1 MSKTNKIV
9 IAIAAVLL
17 IAAFCAVAAAVHKPA
32 ETGGSFVQ
40 EITDR
45 VRFSVSPTAFT
56 FAPPEADEPLEF
68 QFTLTAQKNEAD
80 FYAVIHSVTLTGANY
95 ESIRFQTESGGE
107 NAVSQEL
114 VLPAENGKAQEVR
127 WVVTVRLPADAAG
140 ENAFELAIDYT
151 AGITQETADEHIIT
165 VPLNVTIE

>member
-9 IAIAAVLL
+9 IAVAAIVL
-17 IAAFCAVAAAVHKPA
+17 ITVFCAVAAAVHKPA
-32 ETGGSFVQ
+32 ENGGSFVQ

-45 VRFSVSPTAFT
+45 MRFTVSPTAFT
-56 FAPPEADEPLEF
+56 FAPPEEDAPLEF
-68 QFTLTAQKNEAD
+68 RFTLTAEKNEAD
-80 FYAVIHSVTLTGANY
+80 FYAVIHSVTLTGADY
-95 ESIRFQTESGGE
+95 ESVRFQTESGTD
-107 NAVSQEL
+107 NAVPQEL
-114 VLPAENGKAQEVR
+114 VLPAENGKAQEIR

-151 AGITQETADEHIIT
+151 SGITQETADEHILT